1 MGGYLGDRGRT
12 AIPRVPTDELVV
24 ELDEIQT
31 ALTEGPALTALRD
44 QHTVIVEDT
53 AADTRWPRFTRAA
66 AECGVGSLACFQLF
80 VLRENLGAL
89 AVYGNEATTF
99 DDEAILTGGVLAQH
113 ASVAMVG
120 AAAESQF
127 QVALASR
134 DIIGQAKG
142 ILMRRFDLT
151 GLAAFHLLV
160 RSSQETNV
168 KLTNVAQWV
177 VENHESRL
185 NRET

>member
-1 MGGYLGDRGRT
+1 M
-12 AIPRVPTDELVV
+12 
-24 ELDEIQT
+24 
-31 ALTEGPALTALRD
+31 
-44 QHTVIVEDT
+44 
-53 AADTRWPRFTRAA
+53 TRRF
-66 AECGVGSLACFQLF
+66 S
-80 VLRENLGAL
+80 
-89 AVYGNEATTF
+89 
-99 DDEAILTGGVLAQH
+99 TGGVLAQH